1 MRLKKFAAAV
11 SLACAGLAVSP
22 ATWAA
27 FPGAGVDN
35 VQSLAQFKVTFTQ
48 TFAFYLRDKKNAP
61 FCVGFDKANY
71 DCPASART
79 YTSPMMYEPNTKVG
93 RSDPHQDGDGTDEMW
108 GADICKTGNTSSC
121 TDFFSWTQEPILDAH
136 FQWKENGYQADGF
149 PFDEGPTGREEV
161 HTQVVSFKLNPLR
174 RDGSA
179 TAVRAGAQ
187 APCQARSLGEV
198 ESLNG
203 SGFPAESF
211 FQMYVDVDVDFNKDG
226 NVDLVLFNMAGD
238 GQTIIGGDPL
248 IIESTNLKSFPPKVI
263 YSHTGRTGDKVAP
276 KLYIGVANR
285 ARTGTVKQD
294 CQRDPNPEFYFQGG
308 EEERKHIGWI
318 RIATHGI
325 GFGDDNIEGD
335 QSRRRGT
342 KEGERPDQCQEGE
355 SDIACFSRTFNSL
368 PMMPV
373 VEAEKDPPPDPEF
386 VELESVMAMPVG
398 KSIVLGWKT
407 ASEVNNAGFHVW
419 RARKDERGNFVD
431 IVKLT
436 KQLVPTQGVSHTGVT
451 YSYVD
456 DSITVPATYFYA
468 VEDVEFNGK
477 SKIHLEHVVFATV
490 Q

>member
-1 MRLKKFAAAV
+1 ML
-11 SLACAGLAVSP
+11 
-22 ATWAA
+22 
-27 FPGAGVDN
+27 
-35 VQSLAQFKVTFTQ
+35 
-48 TFAFYLRDKKNAP
+48 
-61 FCVGFDKANY
+61 
-71 DCPASART
+71 
-79 YTSPMMYEPNTKVG
+79 YEPNTKVG

-121 TDFFSWTQEPILDAH
+121 SDFFSWTQEPILDAH
-136 FQWKENGYQADGF
+136 FQWNPAGGYQADEH
-149 PFDEGPTGREEV
+149 PFDEGPNGVEEV
-161 HTQVVSFKLNPLR
+161 HTQVVSFKLTPLS
-174 RDGSA
+174 GGSSA
-179 TAVRAGAQ
+179 TAVRAGAK

-226 NVDLVLFNMAGD
+226 NVDKVFFNMSGQD
-238 GQTIIGGDPL
+238 QTIIGGDPL
-248 IIESTNLKSFPPKVI
+248 IIESTNLKGFPPKVI
-263 YSHTGRTGDKVAP
+263 YTHTGRTNDKVAP

-285 ARTGTVKQD
+285 ARTGTEKHD
-294 CQRDPNPEFYFQGG
+294 CERDPNPDFYFQGD
-308 EEERKHIGWI
+308 EQERKHVGWI

-325 GFGDDNIEGD
+325 GFGNDNIEGD
-335 QSRRRGT
+335 QTRRRSPR
-342 KEGERPDQCQEGE
+342 EGERPAQCQEGE
-355 SDIACFSRTFNSL
+355 TDIQCFLRTFSSL

-373 VEAEKDPPPDPEF
+373 VEEEKDPLPDPEL

-398 KSIVLGWKT
+398 KSVALGWKT
-407 ASEVNNAGFHVW
+407 ASEINNAGFHIW

-477 SKIHLEHVVFATV
+477 SKIHFDHVVSATV